1 MSSIVYQIDKKTGA
15 KYAFESISYWDKDKK
30 QPRSKRK
37 YLGKVD
43 PETGVIIP
51 SRGRSV
57 HREESTAH
65 EKDTLPALHKE
76 IEIRDDRIKMLSRN
90 LDEFLNFAMFL
101 LKIKTLV
108 LKGIFQAIYL
118 FALAYLLFNWY
129 NLLINIKGDYAI

>member
-1 MSSIVYQIDKKTGA
+1 MSSVVYQIDKKTGA

-43 PETGVIIP
+43 PETGSIIP

-57 HREESTAH
+57 HSGEATVQ

-76 IEIRDDRIKMLSRN
+76 IEVRGRKIKKLSQD
-90 LDEFLNFAMFL
+90 LDELTAKYDEL
-101 LKIKTLV
+101 LLTVKKIRSMLEN
-108 LKGIFQAIYL
+108 Y
-118 FALAYLLFNWY
+118 
-129 NLLINIKGDYAI
+129 